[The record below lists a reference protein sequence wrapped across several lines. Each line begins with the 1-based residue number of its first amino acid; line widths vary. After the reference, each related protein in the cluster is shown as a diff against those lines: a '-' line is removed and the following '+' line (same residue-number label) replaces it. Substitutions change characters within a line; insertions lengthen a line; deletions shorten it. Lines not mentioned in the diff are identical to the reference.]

1 MKLRLNLMPW
11 RERRRARDAYCF
23 RVLVIASV
31 VLALLGVM
39 LLDHLARSRL
49 ARQIDA
55 VTAQQADAQRIDA
68 IVAQVEQ
75 VREARAALLAEQ
87 AELVGLRARQ
97 ASLPGFFLDLER
109 ALPEGA
115 RLTELKALD
124 GQFRLTGQAASPAVV
139 ARFMRDLQAAQ
150 GLQDLQLVH
159 LRNLETGDE
168 FVLTARLA
176 VQGS

>member
-1 MKLRLNLMPW
+1 MLYLNLMPW
-11 RERRRARDAYCF
+11 RERRRARDAYRF
-23 RVLVIASV
+23 RMLVIAGL

-55 VTAQQADAQRIDA
+55 VTAQQAQVQRIDA

-75 VREARAALLAEQ
+75 LREARDALLAEQ
-87 AELVGLRARQ
+87 AQLLGLRARQ
-97 ASLPGFFLDLER
+97 ATLPGFFLGLEH

-150 GLQDLQLVH
+150 VLQDLQLVH

-176 VQGS
+176 AHGS